1 MSGVTSNPQ
10 PSQADLRRQLAAID
24 RLVKADEAKNSLIPF
39 TEFTMPTADDPDN
52 VALSRYKAQRF
63 HRVLAAALEEVEAGR
78 LLRLIITF
86 PPRHGKSELT
96 SRRLPPW
103 LIGRDPYRQIIFGTY
118 NQPFADTFGKKVRSV
133 MERPQYRTVFPDCR
147 LQTGHKGTNS
157 LGTEDGGEINFV
169 GRGGSSTGRG
179 ADFLIID
186 DPFKD
191 RAEAQSPVIREQVW
205 AWFQDTMT
213 SRLMSDTGAIVIIQ
227 TRWHEDDL
235 VGRLTDE
242 SNPHYNEEEAKQWKV
257 INFRALAGDD
267 DILGRQPGEAL
278 WPEKFGA
285 AYLEQK
291 RRQNPVGFAALYQQE
306 PSPSDGAFFKAE
318 DLVYY
323 RDVER
328 PSLAG
333 LRIYAASDHAV
344 ATKQENDKTCLL
356 IVGVDQEGIIWLLD
370 CWWRRE
376 PSDKVVEA
384 MIALQRKWHP
394 LVWWAESGQITKA
407 LGPFL
412 RKRMVETG
420 IYLNIR
426 KGSVASDKMTRAQS
440 VQARSAM
447 KMVRFPRNTSWAHD
461 ARSECLRFPNAR
473 FDDFVDTLAHI
484 GLGLDAMPSARRPRA
499 ANNNNAPRPGT
510 LGWVKHQSDID
521 ARARKRRIAMGGM

>member
-1 MSGVTSNPQ
+1 MSAIVSDV
-10 PSQADLRRQLAAID
+10 DLRMQLAAID
-24 RLVKADEAKNSLIPF
+24 RLVKVAEAKDGLIPF
-39 TEFTMPTADDPDN
+39 TEFTMPDANDPND
-52 VALSRYKAQRF
+52 VSRSRYDAQRF
-63 HRVLAAALEEVEAGR
+63 HRALAAALEEVESGKI
-78 LLRLIITF
+78 LRLIITF

-103 LIGRDPYRQIIFGTY
+103 LMGRDPYRHIIFGTY
-118 NQPFADTFGKKVRSV
+118 NQPFADGFGKRVRSI
-133 MERPQYRTVFPDCR
+133 METPQYAAVFPDCR
-147 LQTGHKGTNS
+147 LQKGHKGTNS
-157 LGTEDGGEINFV
+157 LGTEDEGEINFV

-191 RAEAQSPVIREQVW
+191 RKEAQSPVIREEVW
-205 AWFQDTMT
+205 TWFQDTMT
-213 SRLMSDTGAIVIIQ
+213 SRLMSDTGAIIIIQ

-242 SNPHYNEEEAKQWKV
+242 NNPHYNEEEAKQWKV
-257 INFRALAGDD
+257 INFRALADED

-285 AYLEQK
+285 AYLEAWK
-291 RRQNPVGFAALYQQE
+291 RKNPNGFAALYQQD

-318 DLVYY
+318 DLRFF
-323 RDVER
+323 RDGDR
-328 PSLAG
+328 PNIAN
-333 LRIYAASDHAV
+333 LRIFAASDHAV

-356 IVGVDQEGIIWLLD
+356 IVGVDNDGVIWLLD
-370 CWWRRE
+370 CWWRRA

-384 MIALQRKWHP
+384 MLALQRRWHP
-394 LVWWAESGQITKA
+394 LIWWAEGGQITKA

-412 RKRMVETG
+412 RKRMVETSTF
-420 IYLNIR
+420 INIR
-426 KGSVASDKMTRAQS
+426 KGSVAADKMTRAQS

-447 KMVRFPRNTSWAHD
+447 GMVRFPRSASWAGE

-484 GLGLDAMPSARRPRA
+484 GLGLDSMPSARRQRA
-499 ANNNNAPRPGT
+499 ANNNAPRTGT
-510 LGWVKHQSDID
+510 LAWVKQQSEI
-521 ARARKRRIAMGGM
+521 AKRAEKRRLAMGGM